1 MPSPGEFEKV
11 ADKRIFGSLV
21 QRELTCEVFSENESN
36 DELMRDDSTSQQP
49 FFEKRKILGFIR
61 VFSYINIILTK
72 KYNFFLGKIAFTFQ
86 KNG

>member
-49 FFEKRKILGFIR
+49 FLKKERFW

-72 KYNFFLGKIAFTFQ
+72 KYRLEIFFLVK
-86 KNG
+86 